1 MFTGPQLTPRLVWC
15 SSRARRWLFRH
26 IFCSSGVLQPS
37 SAAKGMQRSPK
48 IKERTSC
55 PGDAPVY
62 VGGQSMKACLWLSAV
77 PTGGSPARFDKH
89 SEKISVAFSLVE
101 DSFFTLHSTQMQ
113 PCRLLFSPG
122 QQLISKTSLETDY
135 SVDPPPMIIL
145 LIFLERREITIFLPL
160 SHMPG
165 HLNQCL

>member
-48 IKERTSC
+48 IKKRTSC

-101 DSFFTLHSTQMQ
+101 DSFLVQNFYFTLHKCNPAVCSFLQVN
-113 PCRLLFSPG
+113 S
-122 QQLISKTSLETDY
+122 S
-135 SVDPPPMIIL
+135 SVKP
-145 LIFLERREITIFLPL
+145 
-160 SHMPG
+160 H
-165 HLNQCL
+165 